1 MAQTAM
7 SRLFVQSTSSVRQ
20 SILRPAQVR
29 SYGSK
34 VIPTFTSTPSTEL
47 NEALERFR
55 NDLFIPLGLPK
66 RQQKSVFKPKYATQL
81 EHEPITVT
89 INKDEKFTL
98 TPKLRHELPSKKE
111 ALAVLDMMV
120 ATGDFSNLFAFV
132 SAMRMSNYTINS
144 NRWQYIIRKVS
155 AAGKLNQIVE
165 ISLAFFSTNSTTP
178 QCGQTSSGKKPL
190 YARNLAQQVALLLD
204 APEHSAKGINNDP
217 KYQPFVIGTLLE
229 LNAALGLAM
238 SDKLDPS
245 KTDQSV
251 KAESRNIRDY
261 AQKLDA
267 SWSRGNFKN
276 DGSTPYETETRLQE
290 NLAIYNGMRL
300 SLQWPKASLA
310 TESFQARCDE
320 LKPIL
325 IEQLNSTKN
334 KQLTED
340 KVAQQLK
347 AEA

>member
-1 MAQTAM
+1 
-7 SRLFVQSTSSVRQ
+7 
-20 SILRPAQVR
+20 
-29 SYGSK
+29 
-34 VIPTFTSTPSTEL
+34 
-47 NEALERFR
+47 
-55 NDLFIPLGLPK
+55 
-66 RQQKSVFKPKYATQL
+66 VFKPKYATQL

-165 ISLAFFSTNSTTP
+165 CARQYTRTGLSLSDKNIARVLFYELHHTAMRANFERKET
-178 QCGQTSSGKKPL
+178 L